1 MTVNVVFHVDET
13 EKWELALANTHNL
26 LTGIEA
32 EGSQVEI
39 LVNGKAVE
47 IFSSLDEKT
56 LRTMKILFERG
67 VKFFACLN
75 SLKSHG
81 IDEKA
86 LPGFFEVVPIGV
98 LELTEKQLRGFAYIK
113 P

>member
-1 MTVNVVFHVDET
+1 MMVNVVFHVDET
-13 EKWELALANTHNL
+13 EKWELALANAHNL
-26 LTGIEA
+26 LMGIEA
-32 EGSQVEI
+32 EGSQVEV
-39 LVNGKAVE
+39 LANGKAVE
-47 IFSSLDEKT
+47 IFTSVDEKT
-56 LRTMKILFERG
+56 LRTMKILSKRG
-67 VKFFACLN
+67 VKFLACSN

-98 LELTEKQLRGFAYIK
+98 LELTEKQLLGFAYIK